1 MFTIGGVVHLF
12 YSILV
17 LIHVLAAIIGIG
29 VTFAF
34 PVISNMAKNLS
45 QLKHTLGLLKK
56 LELYPKIGGGILIV
70 TGLIM
75 GFITPAY
82 FKEIWFVG
90 SIVLYI
96 IIELL
101 IYVVIGSKMKK
112 VVPVVMSSDGEE
124 IPEEYMAVSKSTAP
138 IHMLATLLAIIIIIL
153 MSAKPF

>member
-1 MFTIGGVVHLF
+1 M
-12 YSILV
+12 
-17 LIHVLAAIIGIG
+17 AAIIGIG

-45 QLKHTLGLLKK
+45 QLKHTLRLLKK
-56 LELYPKIGGGILIV
+56 LALYPKIGGGILVV

-96 IIELL
+96 IIELF
-101 IYVVIGSKMKK
+101 IYVVIGSRMKAI
-112 VVPVVMSSDGEE
+112 VPVVMSSEGNE
-124 IPEEYMAVSKSTAP
+124 IPEEYIAASKSTGP